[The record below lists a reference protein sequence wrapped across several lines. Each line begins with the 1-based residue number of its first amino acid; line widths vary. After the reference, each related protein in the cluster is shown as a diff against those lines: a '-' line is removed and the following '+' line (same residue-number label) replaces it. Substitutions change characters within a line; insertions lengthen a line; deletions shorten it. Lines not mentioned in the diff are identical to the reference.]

1 MTPRERI
8 ARASAMTAWAN
19 AVVARSILAERGAMS
34 SERLRWEVARRR
46 YASDPAI
53 CRMIDRQL
61 DAMDLDAPA

>member
-1 MTPRERI
+1 
-8 ARASAMTAWAN
+8 MTAWAN
-19 AVVARSILAERGAMS
+19 AVVARRILAERGPMS